1 MTFNIETYL
10 NSLPEDT
17 ETIDISNRYLT
28 FIPSLTMFKNLQT
41 LICSNNQLT
50 SLPDL
55 NENLKKLSCINNQ
68 LTSLPHLNEKLE
80 ILYCFNNQLTSLPHL
95 NEKLKILAC
104 EHNQLTSLP
113 PLNEKL
119 EKLWCYGNQLTSLPP
134 LNENLKELYF
144 SNNPIN
150 EIINGETTN
159 EIKKQMQI
167 LNNFRHLY
175 YSLKFKKQF
184 RDWLWVKIREP
195 KAMKKYNPSY
205 LLENLQE
212 YTELDSFL
220 DNWL

>member
-10 NSLPEDT
+10 NSLPKDI

-41 LICSNNQLT
+41 LICSNNQLI

-55 NENLKKLSCINNQ
+55 NENLKKLSCFNNQ
-68 LTSLPHLNEKLE
+68 LISLPHLNEKLE
-80 ILYCFNNQLTSLPHL
+80 ILYCFNNQLTSLPYL
-95 NEKLKILAC
+95 NEKLKLLAC

-119 EKLWCYGNQLTSLPP
+119 EKLWCYSNQLTSLPL

-144 SNNPIN
+144 SNNPISK
-150 EIINGETTN
+150 IINGETTN
-159 EIKKQMQI
+159 EIKKQMQL

-195 KAMKKYNPSY
+195 KAMKKYHPSY